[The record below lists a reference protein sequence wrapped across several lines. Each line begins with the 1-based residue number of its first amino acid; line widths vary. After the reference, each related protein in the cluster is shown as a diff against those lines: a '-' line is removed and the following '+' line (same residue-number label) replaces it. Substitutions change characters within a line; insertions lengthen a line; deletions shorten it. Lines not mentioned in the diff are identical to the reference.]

1 MLNNRLS
8 IKTARG
14 LYFANPKKVLT
25 LTEKICKSYISV
37 AIGSRRAIIIRLIGC
52 DGKASL
58 VGETADGR
66 LPTLNFGDARET
78 SMRFL
83 LWERW
88 SCSLKFD
95 SSSYM
100 TCNGT
105 KRAFTQQY
113 LNVVPS
119 LLTMTRASVNE
130 RYFLRINTGVNG
142 SNILRGKIL
151 NLYIECGGIVPIVE
165 TRTTIGLCLPFKLQ
179 GTESCPVNAP
189 PRSSSSTILPT
200 RITRVTD
207 SPAIILKATSEVFVT
222 SGLPT
227 LTSPSGMWCTGTR
240 HTPVNAPTSSISS
253 TTLPTKT
260 TRVTESPAINQ
271 RPHTRTT
278 QQTRAAPTAFASS
291 WCSHITPE
299 RSLNNPST
307 TFTTTIPPPLTK
319 VSQTSASA
327 TEYARQVSDHPLESS
342 VDNTPKPSYESSTT
356 VLTSLTLK
364 VSSSTE
370 MSNVSSKTS
379 TVLDLQP
386 TLSSSRVSVV
396 TPRAPGS
403 SLVSNS
409 APKKFV
415 IFPTTSNGT
424 PRVEV
429 SSKSSTVSIPPNVGT
444 GRKGDNYG
452 LYIGIS
458 TGITA
463 FVILTFIIIVHLS
476 YRHQRLKMRHNQESS
491 ARNSSTSMATERT
504 VDEVTESPNDNSNVD
519 GDYEHVYAVL
529 RTDKR
534 EQAIYSSTYSVP
546 VRECQGSNEEG
557 FYDDVMPPK
566 CEPASENNEPID
578 NELTVVKITQESFH
592 TGSAQSK
599 VLNNTKSRE
608 VGLHCYQNYP
618 KRPMYI
624 NLQELPVNGSLENN
638 SDSKVSYYNLH

>member
-25 LTEKICKSYISV
+25 LTEKIYKSYISV

-52 DGKASL
+52 DAKASL

-78 SMRFL
+78 SMRYLFWE
-83 LWERW
+83 LWT
-88 SCSLKFD
+88 CSLKFD

-105 KRAFTQQY
+105 KRAFTEQY

-130 RYFLRINTGVNG
+130 RYFLRINTCVNG
-142 SNILRGKIL
+142 SNILRGKAL
-151 NLYIECGGIVPIVE
+151 NLYIECGAHIIDRRV
-165 TRTTIGLCLPFKLQ
+165 TFGLCLPFKLQ

-200 RITRVTD
+200 KITHVTD
-207 SPAIILKATSEVFVT
+207 SPAISLKATSEVFVT
-222 SGLPT
+222 SDLPT

-240 HTPVNAPTSSISS
+240 QTPVNAPTSSIS
-253 TTLPTKT
+253 
-260 TRVTESPAINQ
+260 
-271 RPHTRTT
+271 
-278 QQTRAAPTAFASS
+278 
-291 WCSHITPE
+291 
-299 RSLNNPST
+299 
-307 TFTTTIPPPLTK
+307 
-319 VSQTSASA
+319 
-327 TEYARQVSDHPLESS
+327 
-342 VDNTPKPSYESSTT
+342 
-356 VLTSLTLK
+356 
-364 VSSSTE
+364 
-370 MSNVSSKTS
+370 NVSSKTS
-379 TVLDLQP
+379 RVLDLQP

-396 TPRAPGS
+396 TPRAPES
-403 SLVSNS
+403 SLVFNS
-409 APKKFV
+409 APKKLV

-429 SSKSSTVSIPPNVGT
+429 SSKSSTVSIPPNVRT

-463 FVILTFIIIVHLS
+463 FVIVTVIIVLHRS
-476 YRHQRLKMRHNQESS
+476 YRHQSLKMRHNQESS
-491 ARNSSTSMATERT
+491 ARNSSTSMATDRT

-519 GDYEHVYAVL
+519 GDYEHPYAVL

-534 EQAIYSSTYSVP
+534 ERAIYSSTYSVP
-546 VRECQGSNEEG
+546 VRDCQGSTEES

-566 CEPASENNEPID
+566 CEQASENNESID
-578 NELTVVKITQESFH
+578 NELTVVKLTEESFH
-592 TGSAQSK
+592 TESAQSK
-599 VLNNTKSRE
+599 VLNNTKSRK
-608 VGLHCYQNYP
+608 VGRHCYQNYP
-618 KRPMYI
+618 ERPMYI
-624 NLQELPVNGSLENN
+624 NLHEIPVNGSLENN
-638 SDSKVSYYNLH
+638 SDSKVSYNNLH

>member
-1 MLNNRLS
+1 MKLETSILLVFQLHAFVIRAQFMQISRPRNGVDIFNLPPRMCSDARLSCSSFNAVGQIRNCSCQCSIPRATFSFFNNRWVCMRNTQTRYH
-8 IKTARG
+8 IQQ
-14 LYFANPKKVLT
+14 
-25 LTEKICKSYISV
+25 
-37 AIGSRRAIIIRLIGC
+37 GC
-52 DGKASL
+52 DGRQTF
-58 VGETADGR
+58 VGETFDER
-66 LPTLNFGDARET
+66 LPTLNFGDVRET
-78 SMRFL
+78 SIFFIQH
-83 LWERW
+83 WT
-88 SCSLKFD
+88 CSLKFD

-105 KRAFTQQY
+105 KRAFTEQY
-113 LNVVPS
+113 LNVLPR
-119 LLTMTRASVNE
+119 LFTMSRNRTSVMD

-151 NLYIECGGIVPIVE
+151 NLYIECGTHIVDRRV
-165 TRTTIGLCLPFKLQ
+165 TFDHCLPFKLQ

-189 PRSSSSTILPT
+189 TT
-200 RITRVTD
+200 
-207 SPAIILKATSEVFVT
+207 
-222 SGLPT
+222 
-227 LTSPSGMWCTGTR
+227 
-240 HTPVNAPTSSISS
+240 SISS

-260 TRVTESPAINQ
+260 TRVTELPAINQ
-271 RPHTRTT
+271 RPHTRTM
-278 QQTRAAPTAFASS
+278 QQTRAALTAFASS
-291 WCSHITPE
+291 WCSHITSQM
-299 RSLNNPST
+299 SLNNPST
-307 TFTTTIPPPLTK
+307 TFTTTIPAQLTK
-319 VSQTSASA
+319 VSQTSASV

-342 VDNTPKPSYESSTT
+342 VDNTPKPSHESRTT
-356 VLTSLTLK
+356 ILTSLTLK

-463 FVILTFIIIVHLS
+463 FVIVAFIIVVHLS
-476 YRHQRLKMRHNQESS
+476 YRHQCLKMRHNQESS
-491 ARNSSTSMATERT
+491 ARNSSTSMATDRT

-519 GDYEHVYAVL
+519 GDYEHAYAGL

-546 VRECQGSNEEG
+546 VRDCQGSTEES

-566 CEPASENNEPID
+566 CEQASENNESID
-578 NELTVVKITQESFH
+578 NELTVVKLTEESFH
-592 TGSAQSK
+592 TESAQSK
-599 VLNNTKSRE
+599 VLNNTKSRK
-608 VGLHCYQNYP
+608 VGRHCYQNYP
-618 KRPMYI
+618 ERPMYI
-624 NLQELPVNGSLENN
+624 NLHEIPVNGSLENN
-638 SDSKVSYYNLH
+638 SDSKVSYNNLH

>member
-25 LTEKICKSYISV
+25 LTEKIYKSYISV

-52 DGKASL
+52 AGKAIFL
-58 VGETADGR
+58 GETADGP
-66 LPTLNFGDARET
+66 LPTLNFGDVRV
-78 SMRFL
+78 MRYFPTGLSTCYLIFL
-83 LWERW
+83 
-88 SCSLKFD
+88 

-113 LNVVPS
+113 LNVLPR
-119 LLTMTRASVNE
+119 LFTMTRMSPPSH
-130 RYFLRINTGVNG
+130 YFLQINTGVDG

-151 NLYIECGGIVPIVE
+151 NLYIECSTLLTINISLV
-165 TRTTIGLCLPFKLQ
+165 TTSYCLVFKLQ
-179 GTESCPVNAP
+179 GTESC
-189 PRSSSSTILPT
+189 
-200 RITRVTD
+200 
-207 SPAIILKATSEVFVT
+207 
-222 SGLPT
+222 
-227 LTSPSGMWCTGTR
+227 
-240 HTPVNAPTSSISS
+240 PVNAPTSSISS

-260 TRVTESPAINQ
+260 TRVTESPAIIQ
-271 RPHTRTT
+271 RPHTRTM
-278 QQTRAAPTAFASS
+278 QQTRA
-291 WCSHITPE
+291 
-299 RSLNNPST
+299 
-307 TFTTTIPPPLTK
+307 
-319 VSQTSASA
+319 
-327 TEYARQVSDHPLESS
+327 

-403 SLVSNS
+403 SVVSNT
-409 APKKFV
+409 ATKKFV

-463 FVILTFIIIVHLS
+463 SVIVTFIIVVHLS

-491 ARNSSTSMATERT
+491 ARNSSTSMATDRT

-519 GDYEHVYAVL
+519 GDYDNAYAVL

-546 VRECQGSNEEG
+546 VRDCQGSTEES

-578 NELTVVKITQESFH
+578 KELTVVKITQESCH

-608 VGLHCYQNYP
+608 VGRHCYQNYP
-618 KRPMYI
+618 ERPMYI